1 VATHRQSSPATS
13 GDAGGSSQNLEA
25 RLHFEWYYLVREQ
38 AGTLHGHAISEANEG
53 AGRFTAQSR
62 VGATAAPA
70 PVAAPNWAHDPSGP
84 EPPLGVDINA
94 LEPTGTPTEIA
105 QSLIDNSEL
114 EPGAAA
120 RTFAGCG

>member
-1 VATHRQSSPATS
+1 MITAMADDDDLESQAVRRATLRN
-13 GDAGGSSQNLEA
+13 D
-25 RLHFEWYYLVREQ
+25 RLVRDQ
-38 AGTLHGHAISEANEG
+38 VGMLYGHAISEANEG

>member
-1 VATHRQSSPATS
+1 MITAMADDDDPESQAVRRATLRN
-13 GDAGGSSQNLEA
+13 D
-25 RLHFEWYYLVREQ
+25 RLVREQ
-38 AGTLHGHAISEANEG
+38 AGTLYSHAISEANEG

-62 VGATAAPA
+62 ATVVGATAAPA

-120 RTFAGCG
+120 RTFAGRG